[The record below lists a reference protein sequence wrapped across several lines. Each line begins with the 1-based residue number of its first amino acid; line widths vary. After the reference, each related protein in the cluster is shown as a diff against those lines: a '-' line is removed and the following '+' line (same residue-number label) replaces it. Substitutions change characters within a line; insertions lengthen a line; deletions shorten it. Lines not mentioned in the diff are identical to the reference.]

1 MRVRLLAFD
10 VDNFPIAHTRVP
22 IEFRF
27 NTKSLPVR
35 WKGGFNSYT
44 ADVSAAL
51 TQFSGEYELLVAVES
66 GWNHTMQ
73 NVTRCELTRTIIVVE
88 SDSKEIIVAACL
100 ASVLVL
106 TLGLLGYLVYRN
118 KERAKEI
125 LLSFLNF
132 EGFLIV
138 ELCLEAWKLGCAA
151 LSVLPPLPLSRPGN
165 RPTVA

>member
-10 VDNFPIAHTRVP
+10 ADNLPINRTRVP

-27 NTKSLPVR
+27 NNESLPVR
-35 WKGGFNSYT
+35 WEGGSNSYA

-51 TQFSGEYELLVAVES
+51 TQFTGEYELLVAVEA
-66 GWNHTMQ
+66 GWDHATQ
-73 NVTRCELTRTIIVVE
+73 HVTRCKLMRTMILVE
-88 SDSKEIIVAACL
+88 SDSKEIIVAASL

-125 LLSFLNF
+125 LLSFLHF
-132 EGFLIV
+132 EGLLIV
-138 ELCLEAWKLGCAA
+138 ELCMEAWVRGAICAA
-151 LSVLPPLPLSRPGN
+151 PRYLCPAPAN